1 MQRDYRAIC
10 DQCASEY
17 KLSQLRKRF
26 DGAIVCPS
34 CWEPRHPQE
43 HIRPRREPQ
52 PPRNVRPDREPVYI
66 QTCPTTGVTATAGYA
81 VVGCSVVGN
90 ATVIDPSVPEATVAE
105 SGL

>member
-1 MQRDYRAIC
+1 MRRDYRAIC

-17 KLSQLRKRF
+17 KLSELRKRF
-26 DGAIVCPS
+26 DGAIVCRA

-52 PPRNVRPDREPVYI
+52 PPRNVRPDREPSYAQVC
-66 QTCPTTGVTATAGYA
+66 TMEGVTAYAGYA
-81 VVGCSVVGN
+81 VVGCALAG
-90 ATVIDPSVPEATVAE
+90 AAPAIDPSTPEATVAE